1 MLNEKKVYQALET
14 VLDPELGIDIV
25 SLGLI
30 YEVEVLDR
38 SMNNIRDQSTVAD
51 DDRLLGDIK
60 SVSSDQLNIQ
70 EGFGLIDQ
78 PIVRITMTLTT
89 PGCPLAPIIDQMVR
103 EAVGSLPEVASEDN
117 IEIDLTFDPPWV
129 PDMMSEEAR
138 AELGR

>member
-30 YEVEVLDR
+30 YGVEVVDR
-38 SMNNIRDQSTVAD
+38 SMTDTKDQSTVAD
-51 DDRLLGDIK
+51 GDRLLGDLK
-60 SVSSDQLNIQ
+60 SISSDQLNSQ

-78 PIVRITMTLTT
+78 PIIRITMTLTT
-89 PGCPLAPIIDQMVR
+89 PGCPLAPVIDQMVR
-103 EAVGSLPEVASEDN
+103 EAVASLTESDEDK

>member
-1 MLNEKKVYQALET
+1 MSNLKQKVYQALET

-30 YEVEVLDR
+30 YKVEVVGRPMTDTK
-38 SMNNIRDQSTVAD
+38 DQLTAVD
-51 DDRLLGDIK
+51 DDRLLGDVK
-60 SVSSDQLNIQ
+60 SILPDQLNSQ
-70 EGFGLIDQ
+70 DGFGLIDQ
-78 PIVRITMTLTT
+78 PIILITMTLTT
-89 PGCPLAPIIDQMVR
+89 PGCPLAPVIDQMVR
-103 EAVGSLPEVASEDN
+103 EAVGSLPEIDEDN

>member
-1 MLNEKKVYQALET
+1 MNNLQKKVYQALKT

-30 YEVEVLDR
+30 YEVEIIDR
-38 SMNNIRDQSTVAD
+38 AKGEDKG
-51 DDRLLGDIK
+51 RL
-60 SVSSDQLNIQ
+60 SDK
-70 EGFGLIDQ
+70 

-89 PGCPLAPIIDQMVR
+89 PGCPLAPVIDQMVR
-103 EAVGSLPEVASEDN
+103 EAVGGLPEIDEDD